1 MGSRNYDFL
10 TESFLF
16 NDHLLSNNYKSVAE
30 RRLSQE
36 LRSYRACC
44 KRHKNELAREVLAT
58 RSNLKMF
65 VSDQRAHTLD
75 FLKQTALYLDQVIFD
90 DPLFSFRHPKS
101 KQQRVWN
108 QFNSIENRPIDRQEL
123 AAITRTLKSV
133 APMVAS
139 GFLKF
144 LPVSYL
150 FEAPQQMPLLHSEDR
165 FASTLPSHLMS
176 FWRENSVVRTL
187 TRQGSGFRVEDGLC
201 PCRLIDISY
210 KDDNFMHGHMEQLFE
225 QRVEPTKG
233 NVVTF
238 SMRMPEEPPAEP
250 YLICDWPRSCGTGGC
265 KVPILPMR
273 TGFLPALTAVGNCR
287 TGQVRFTRRTWSQR
301 RKKSGSWATSAG
313 IHSVTRTRHSSKA
326 TART

>member
-1 MGSRNYDFL
+1 M
-10 TESFLF
+10 
-16 NDHLLSNNYKSVAE
+16 
-30 RRLSQE
+30 
-36 LRSYRACC
+36 
-44 KRHKNELAREVLAT
+44 
-58 RSNLKMF
+58 
-65 VSDQRAHTLD
+65 SDQRAHTLD

-90 DPLFSFRHPKS
+90 DPLFGFWHPKS

-150 FEAPQQMPLLHSEDR
+150 FEAPQQMPLLHSKDR

-176 FWRENSVVRTL
+176 FWRESSVVRTL
-187 TRQGSGFRVEDGLC
+187 TRQGSGFRVEDRLC

-225 QRVEPTKG
+225 QRVESIKG

-250 YLICDWPRSCGTGGC
+250 YFRAWVEQSVNKAAWRTHERIVEEVRIANCLSASYLTTSEFVRNLLQLTSGPTDPKASSPLNIILRPANRARVYCD
-265 KVPILPMR
+265 
-273 TGFLPALTAVGNCR
+273 
-287 TGQVRFTRRTWSQR
+287 
-301 RKKSGSWATSAG
+301 
-313 IHSVTRTRHSSKA
+313 
-326 TART
+326 AR